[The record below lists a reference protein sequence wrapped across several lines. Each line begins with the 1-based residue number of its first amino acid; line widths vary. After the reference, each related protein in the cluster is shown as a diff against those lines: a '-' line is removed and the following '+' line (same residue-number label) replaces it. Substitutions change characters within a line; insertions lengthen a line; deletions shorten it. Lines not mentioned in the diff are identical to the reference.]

1 MPSCCSNNRR
11 EKGARNQETR
21 MTVERDW
28 CVKIQQMI
36 VRRFRYA
43 PKFGRK
49 KKKKN
54 MKKKKTKAGE
64 GEFKL

>member
-1 MPSCCSNNRR
+1 
-11 EKGARNQETR
+11 

-43 PKFGRK
+43 PKFERK